1 MNYKYLFIVC
11 SSFFIF
17 SLYVPVFS
25 TTNET
30 GNSTHQNLFSDLSRN
45 MTLQDFQKNNDSSN
59 TNPDAISQ
67 NNDSNTNPD
76 ASSQNNDS
84 NKVSN

>member
-1 MNYKYLFIVC
+1 
-11 SSFFIF
+11 F

-30 GNSTHQNLFSDLSRN
+30 ANSTHQNLFRDLSRN

-67 NNDSNTNPD
+67 NNDS
-76 ASSQNNDS
+76 Q
-84 NKVSN
+84 KVSN

>member
-1 MNYKYLFIVC
+1 LNYKYLFIVC

-17 SLYVPVFS
+17 SLFVPVFS

-45 MTLQDFQKNNDSSN
+45 MTLQDFQKNNDSN

-76 ASSQNNDS
+76 AISQNNDS
-84 NKVSN
+84 QKVSN